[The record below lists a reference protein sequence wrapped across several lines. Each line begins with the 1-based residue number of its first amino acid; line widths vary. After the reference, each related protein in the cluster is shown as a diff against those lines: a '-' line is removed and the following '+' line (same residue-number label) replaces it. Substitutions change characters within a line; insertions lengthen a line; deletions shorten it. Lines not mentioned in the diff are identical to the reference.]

1 MKDNSV
7 TLIIPCYNEDVN
19 LQKGVLDRVG
29 NFTASRSVFKEV
41 IIVDDGSTDHSA
53 ETIKKRYLPKFS
65 KFKLIE
71 NKHQG
76 KAIAVITGIQ
86 EASAEYVIFTDMDLA
101 TPLEE
106 TLKIIKE
113 FESGST
119 VVIGSRAGR
128 REGAP
133 WTRQL
138 QSKGYSMIRNLLMG
152 LRGID
157 DTQCGCKGFKTDQ
170 ARMIIS
176 KLRIFTKDRK
186 VSGPSVSAAFDL
198 EFLFV
203 ARKLGNT
210 IKEVPVQWHH
220 AETKRVSLW
229 SDSIETIRD
238 LLQMRLYEFQGKY
251 S

>member
-29 NFTASRSVFKEV
+29 NFTSKRAVFKEV
-41 IIVDDGSTDHSA
+41 IIVDDGSIDHSV
-53 ETIKKRYLPKFS
+53 ETIKKRYLKRFEKFR
-65 KFKLIE
+65 LVE

-86 EASAEYVIFTDMDLA
+86 ESSAEYVIFTDMDLA

-113 FESGST
+113 FDAGNT
-119 VVIGSRAGR
+119 IVIGSRAGR

-133 WTRQL
+133 WTRQI
-138 QSKGYSMIRNLLMG
+138 QSKGFSIIRNALMG
-152 LRGID
+152 LSGID
-157 DTQCGCKGFKTDQ
+157 DTQCGCKGFKTEY
-170 ARMIIS
+170 AREIIK
-176 KLRIFTKDRK
+176 KLRIFTMDRQVK
-186 VSGPSVSAAFDL
+186 GPSVSAAFDL

-203 ARKLGNT
+203 ARKLGYT
-210 IKEVPVQWHH
+210 IKEIPVEWHH

-238 LLQMRLYEFQGKY
+238 LVRMRLNEFQGKY